1 MDTAQTRR
9 LIKTMLDSGKLTP
22 ETRDEFKDY
31 LDELAKG
38 PLDAM
43 GADYVHSLAQ
53 RLGFAGGGAKAGA
66 AANDDDDDADGEDD
80 DWAAADDDWAAD
92 DDSDDDAAQEEIAA
106 LQSQIE
112 AARAAVDKARYW
124 VTQIERLPEGDSEGG
139 AASTESADMV
149 KSLKTVL
156 DDAATALSER
166 Q

>member
-9 LIKTMLDSGKLTP
+9 LIKSMLDSGKLTP
-22 ETRDEFKDY
+22 ETRDEFKEY

-43 GADYVHSLAQ
+43 DADYVHSLAQ
-53 RLGFAGGGAKAGA
+53 RLGFAGGGAKAVT
-66 AANDDDDDADGEDD
+66 AANDDDADGDD
-80 DWAAADDDWAAD
+80 DVWAADDDDWAAD

-106 LQSQIE
+106 LRSQIE
-112 AARAAVDKARYW
+112 EARAAVDKARYW
-124 VTQIERLPEGDSEGG
+124 VTQIERLPQGDGEGG
-139 AASTESADMV
+139 AASSEGADMV